1 MISRPG
7 NSPRRIAAAGSPI
20 RVLLVDDHQILREG
34 LKALL
39 DEQPGIE
46 VVGEAG
52 DGTGAVAQCGVL
64 RPDVVIMDI
73 LMPGMNGIE
82 ATAQIHRDYPDSRV
96 LILSMYDDEEYVQ
109 QGIRAG
115 AAGYVLKGFAADDLL
130 RAVEEVHHGG
140 SFLHP
145 TVAAKLIQDYVR
157 RAPAHEAPGGPG
169 PLTPRERQVLRLIAE
184 GNTNQEVAELL
195 LLSRKTVENHRT
207 SIMRKLGVHDVTE
220 LVKYALRTGLI
231 SID

>member
-1 MISRPG
+1 MNNGRQEAQP
-7 NSPRRIAAAGSPI
+7 API
-20 RVLLVDDHQILREG
+20 RVLLVDDHEILRKG
-34 LKALL
+34 LRALL
-39 DEQPGIE
+39 SGQPGVD

-52 DGTGAVAQCGVL
+52 DGAEAVAKVAEL

-73 LMPGMNGIE
+73 MMPRMNGIE
-82 ATAQIHRDYPDSRV
+82 ATTHIHHDCPDSKV

-109 QGIRAG
+109 QVIRAG
-115 AAGYVLKGFAADDLL
+115 ASGYVLKGFAADDLL
-130 RAVEEVHHGG
+130 RAIDEVHHGS

-145 TVAAKLIQDYVR
+145 SVAAKLIDAFVR
-157 RAPAHEAPGGPG
+157 QVPAHEQASEHESGDHEH
-169 PLTPRERQVLRLIAE
+169 LTPRERQVLKLIAE
-184 GNTNQEVAELL
+184 GNTNQEVADQL

-207 SIMRKLGVHDVTE
+207 SIMRKLDAHDVTE